1 MPSYKFSK
9 VGSLILMFSLI
20 FFWYKFSKGS
30 SLNLMFSLDEAKQL
44 DYEQAVAHK
53 FSKVS
58 APL

>member
-1 MPSYKFSK
+1 
-9 VGSLILMFSLI
+9 MFSLI